1 LSLVNFA
8 CHNFGEKITGFK
20 IPGIYFTE
28 DAMRDQGAIVAL
40 AKEEVSWFGV
50 VDIDADGDFII
61 GELFVPEQDVSGASA
76 DVEEEGMVKMAEEI
90 LQHENGVD
98 KFNKLR
104 FFCHSHVN
112 MGTTPSATDEKQAE
126 DFSKQCD
133 DFLIRGICNKSGRME
148 LTLYIFKH
156 GLKVVDAKWGVLRD
170 EKTDETVMYWKEK
183 LETRLKTWRTRSSAY
198 AAAGYMGGM
207 EGGWWDDEEEALW
220 QEEWQRRAQAFKS
233 LPENGAKRIFAETKN
248 EPLSRISYKPNGTK
262 EIVLKTG
269 EHVLFNSQGV
279 EIACWFEGKDCVTT
293 NDTSSEA
300 APAKDEKPTAAEQ
313 AMLEM
318 FEQLYLDPD
327 EIASE
332 VQSDL
337 ELLDYLADKHG
348 LERTVMTKILDN
360 IWRYYDDAAHL
371 IRGKLMPRDGVLT
384 WSQRQELLAR
394 KYTDEEINRMVAARK
409 QAIELG
415 FISRNDLWARQPDT
429 PKVSV

>member
-1 LSLVNFA
+1 
-8 CHNFGEKITGFK
+8 
-20 IPGIYFTE
+20 
-28 DAMRDQGAIVAL
+28 MRDQGAIIAL

-61 GELFVPEQDVSGASA
+61 GELFVPEQAVSGASA

-148 LTLYIFKH
+148 LTLYIFEH
-156 GLKVVDAKWGVLRD
+156 GLKVVDAKWDVLRD

-183 LETRLKTWRTRSSAY
+183 LETRLKTWRTRSPAY
-198 AAAGYMGGM
+198 NAAGYMGGM
-207 EGGWWDDEEEALW
+207 GSGCWWDDEDEALW
-220 QEEWQRRAQAFKS
+220 QEEWQRRANAFKTP
-233 LPENGAKRIFAETKN
+233 PENGAKRIFAETKK
-248 EPLSRISYKPNGTK
+248 EALSRISYKPNGTK

-293 NDTSSEA
+293 TDASSET
-300 APAKDEKPTAAEQ
+300 APAKEEKSTAAEQ
-313 AMLEM
+313 AILEM
-318 FEQLYLDPD
+318 FEQLCLDPD

-332 VQSDL
+332 IQSDL
-337 ELLDYLADKHG
+337 
-348 LERTVMTKILDN
+348 VMVKILDN
-360 IWRYYDDAAHL
+360 IWRYYDDAAHR
-371 IRGKLMPRDGVLT
+371 IRQDLMPRNGILT

-415 FISRNDLWARQPDT
+415 FISRNDLWARQPNI
-429 PKVSV
+429 SV